1 MAGKEQI
8 VLNGLSAAKKGI
20 DDFLSYFPK
29 EEVLAV
35 VSRIESE
42 NAQNEREFDKDLNQG
57 VGILNPK
64 PIQS

>member
-1 MAGKEQI
+1 LAGKEQI

-35 VSRIESE
+35 VSRIENE
-42 NAQNEREFDKDLNQG
+42 NALNEREFDKDLNQG

>member
-1 MAGKEQI
+1 M
-8 VLNGLSAAKKGI
+8 LNGLAAAKKGI

-35 VSRIESE
+35 VSRIENE
-42 NAQNEREFDKDLNQG
+42 NALNEREFDKDLNQG

-64 PIQS
+64 PTQS